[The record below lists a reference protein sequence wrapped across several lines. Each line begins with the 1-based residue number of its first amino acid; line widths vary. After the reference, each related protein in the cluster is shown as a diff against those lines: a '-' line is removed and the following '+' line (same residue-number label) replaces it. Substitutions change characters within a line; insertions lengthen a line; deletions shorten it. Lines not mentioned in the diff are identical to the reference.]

1 MIDANKKQFYFC
13 SMRELLLIIAFALAC
28 GLHAKA
34 QVINSRFLEE
44 NNGYLQWN
52 DGERLSFEEA
62 SMV

>member
-1 MIDANKKQFYFC
+1 
-13 SMRELLLIIAFALAC
+13 MRELLLIIAFALAC

-34 QVINSRFLEE
+34 QVVNSRFLEE